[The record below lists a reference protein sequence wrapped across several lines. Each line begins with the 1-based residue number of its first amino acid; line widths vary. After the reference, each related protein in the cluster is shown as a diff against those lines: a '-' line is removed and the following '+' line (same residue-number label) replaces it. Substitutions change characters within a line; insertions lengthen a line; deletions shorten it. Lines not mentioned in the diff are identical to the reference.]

1 MKQKTLRLMEDA
13 ISSAGRWTW
22 LETSENSIQ
31 LDFEDVQL
39 YKPSL
44 EKYTKHS
51 SEITI
56 RLADDPFFTI
66 YYNDYQDIN
75 FLNIKN
81 NLNIKNSKKKNYF
94 LKEEDLQ
101 IKDDFSYKIIENG
114 LKFQDFNLFEKINK
128 DYKFKKT
135 FLGNIDHFSNINNDF
150 FNIDVDFLLVV
161 IFDDIAI
168 VCGANQINFFND
180 FESLNDHDIKKL
192 SNQWWVYWVDYWKSK
207 KTDHEYEYDPACEV
221 FLWI

>member
-56 RLADDPFFTI
+56 RLADDP
-66 YYNDYQDIN
+66 YY
-75 FLNIKN
+75 
-81 NLNIKNSKKKNYF
+81 
-94 LKEEDLQ
+94 
-101 IKDDFSYKIIENG
+101 
-114 LKFQDFNLFEKINK
+114 
-128 DYKFKKT
+128 
-135 FLGNIDHFSNINNDF
+135 
-150 FNIDVDFLLVV
+150 LL
-161 IFDDIAI
+161 
-168 VCGANQINFFND
+168 
-180 FESLNDHDIKKL
+180 
-192 SNQWWVYWVDYWKSK
+192 
-207 KTDHEYEYDPACEV
+207 
-221 FLWI
+221 